1 MNRRETQTLLNQYGL
16 KPTRSLGQNFLV
28 DERAVATLLDAA
40 ALSAD
45 DQVIEIGPGAGSI
58 TRRLAEQAGRV
69 IAVEIDEK
77 LRPILETISGEHDNL
92 QLVWADARQ
101 TSLTSLAQHWPG
113 TTVVYANLPYY
124 ITTELVEQLI
134 CQLPQSRQLL
144 LMMQKE
150 TADRFLSPPGTRQY
164 GPTSILIALHGSA
177 SRLITLSPAAFW
189 PQPNVDSIVLQLQ
202 KKDEATPWS
211 EQADKRSQFLR
222 FLNNCIQQRR
232 KQLKNNLAY
241 LGQEALAALFEAADL
256 QPTVRAE
263 QVTPEQY
270 VQLFERLLTRST

>member
-77 LRPILETISGEHDNL
+77 LRPILETISREHDNL
-92 QLVWADARQ
+92 QLVWADARR
-101 TSLTSLAQHWPG
+101 TSLTSLAQDWPG

-202 KKDEATPWS
+202 KKVGATLWS

-222 FLNNCIQQRR
+222 FLNNCFQQRR
-232 KQLKNNLAY
+232 KQLKNNLSY
-241 LGQEALAALFEAADL
+241 LGQETLAALFETADL